1 LTEQEVI
8 DSLRRVHAKNLGA
21 VVDIVVSHMGLP
33 LKIRLASQLMAAL
46 VLPAPER
53 YRPILRRFAALG
65 SGGGGS
71 GGGAPASSGG
81 GEASALAAQL
91 LEHSLLAELQH
102 VVARALSGLE
112 MFAGTQLSEADL
124 LTPRASAAAAHA
136 ASTSSIFGAADAA
149 TSDAAAADSLAAAVE
164 NGGSGS
170 LVPGSGSSSSGI
182 SSELQRRPT
191 IVEGLYSG
199 LSGGAS
205 LAATQLDAKVRL
217 LVEAPAAVDDALASL
232 LDSADATLQSRAL
245 STYIQ
250 RVYYPFL
257 TKAPEL
263 RGGAA
268 SAASANPSPLAAAW
282 AHEHPGLDGTPSA
295 RVATSAALV
304 LPALDALAAGLR
316 SVEEAVSAAGL
327 AGPAGAPRGTLHIV
341 LTRGGDAAL
350 SIAPDAVPGLPA
362 AREAAAVFGSSPSSA
377 ASAGGF
383 CSDPLAVDPRPAVAA
398 ITAAVRAL
406 NATISAA
413 GYEAVSVLVK
423 PRGGSEFGG
432 RGGLAASS
440 RNRSAAVAVA
450 PLRVG
455 LVRPR
460 GDPSEPLTP
469 DPLLSA
475 VEPPTAAL
483 LELARLA
490 PFGAGRISYAPSR
503 NRQAH
508 AYAVTER
515 RDARSL
521 PLKRVFIRGALRQL
535 SSPAVSSFLVLFCLF
550 VFAPPPSFCFPRGKK
565 ITHPLS
571 RSLHFERYKRQ
582 LLAATYK
589 GDAGAIAA
597 AVMDEVDGA
606 LEAALRELQR
616 GGAGGNAT
624 GAGGGPS
631 GGASSSAVAAN
642 ADWAHVFL
650 TVLPPLPLPTGAAA
664 SSASDAAA
672 ASSRVAAALRA
683 AAATVTARHGPA
695 LRRAGLAQWEV
706 RLRAAD
712 GGGAWRVV
720 VASPT
725 GHETGEDFV
734 SVYREGAA
742 DAAACAAAHSLVVA
756 DGVPVYQPAPG
767 MKTPGPLAGHPL
779 LTPYP
784 PLEGLQQK
792 RLAARRHRTTYCY
805 DFPSVFENALRGIWA
820 ARSAAREP
828 GADAAPPPGDRL
840 VEAVELVMP
849 ADATFSAVAPLAPR
863 SEAEAGS
870 SESSIGRND
879 CGMVIWR
886 LTLRTPEC
894 PSGRRVVAVAN
905 DITFNSGAFGP
916 REDAAFLAATEL
928 ALAEKLP
935 IVYLA
940 ANSGARVGLASE
952 VKAAL
957 RVEWNVPEDPTK
969 GFRHLY
975 LDDADYQAIV
985 ARSPGAVR
993 ATMKEDETG
1002 GKRWVVSDIVGAED
1016 GLGVENLS
1024 GSGAI
1029 ASAYSRAFREG
1040 FSITLVSGRTVGIGA
1055 YLARLGRRC
1064 VQRADQ
1070 PIILTGFA
1078 ALNKVLGRE
1087 VYSSHMQLGGP
1098 KVMGVN
1104 GVAHHVVGD
1113 DLEGVAAVLTWL
1125 SYVPPV
1131 LGGAPPLLASSDPAD
1146 RDVTYY
1152 PNSGAGEKLDP
1163 RAAIAGRA
1171 VVAAPA
1177 PVAEDA
1183 APAAASPSSSAPEWQ
1198 SGLFD
1203 RGSWTESQA
1212 GWARTVVTGRARL
1225 GGVPVGVVAV
1235 ETQTVM
1241 LQIPADPGA
1250 PDSSERTVPQA
1261 GQVWFPDSALKTA
1274 HAIEE
1279 FDAEGL
1285 PLVILANWRGFS
1297 GGQRDLFEGVLQ
1309 AGSLIVDALRAY
1321 RQPAFVYLPPGAELR
1336 GGAWV
1341 VVDAQINADRIEMY
1355 ADPAARGGVLEPEG
1369 LVEIKFRAPELLQ
1382 AMGRLDPRVAALRR
1396 ECAAAAAAAGGGGP
1410 PSAAAAAAV
1419 EALGRARAAL
1429 AEREAALLPSYR
1441 QVATAF
1447 ADMHDTPVRMVAKG
1461 VLRGIV
1467 PWRRARAFLALR
1479 LKRRLA
1485 EDELAKHVAAADSG
1499 LSRSQARALLRSWC
1513 ESSGGG
1519 AAELDAGASSPW
1531 DDDRAF
1537 LTWASSPAGG
1547 AAVAAG
1553 LRQLRAAAAAA
1564 AVANAADSAEGRD
1577 GLVAALEALLRAEG
1591 AGTAAAGGAGKL
1603 RAALEVALGKK

>member
-1 LTEQEVI
+1 
-8 DSLRRVHAKNLGA
+8 
-21 VVDIVVSHMGLP
+21 
-33 LKIRLASQLMAAL
+33 
-46 VLPAPER
+46 
-53 YRPILRRFAALG
+53 
-65 SGGGGS
+65 
-71 GGGAPASSGG
+71 
-81 GEASALAAQL
+81 
-91 LEHSLLAELQH
+91 
-102 VVARALSGLE
+102 
-112 MFAGTQLSEADL
+112 
-124 LTPRASAAAAHA
+124 
-136 ASTSSIFGAADAA
+136 
-149 TSDAAAADSLAAAVE
+149 
-164 NGGSGS
+164 
-170 LVPGSGSSSSGI
+170 
-182 SSELQRRPT
+182 
-191 IVEGLYSG
+191 
-199 LSGGAS
+199 
-205 LAATQLDAKVRL
+205 
-217 LVEAPAAVDDALASL
+217 
-232 LDSADATLQSRAL
+232 
-245 STYIQ
+245 
-250 RVYYPFL
+250 
-257 TKAPEL
+257 
-263 RGGAA
+263 
-268 SAASANPSPLAAAW
+268 
-282 AHEHPGLDGTPSA
+282 
-295 RVATSAALV
+295 
-304 LPALDALAAGLR
+304 
-316 SVEEAVSAAGL
+316 
-327 AGPAGAPRGTLHIV
+327 
-341 LTRGGDAAL
+341 
-350 SIAPDAVPGLPA
+350 
-362 AREAAAVFGSSPSSA
+362 
-377 ASAGGF
+377 
-383 CSDPLAVDPRPAVAA
+383 
-398 ITAAVRAL
+398 
-406 NATISAA
+406 
-413 GYEAVSVLVK
+413 
-423 PRGGSEFGG
+423 
-432 RGGLAASS
+432 
-440 RNRSAAVAVA
+440 
-450 PLRVG
+450 
-455 LVRPR
+455 
-460 GDPSEPLTP
+460 
-469 DPLLSA
+469 
-475 VEPPTAAL
+475 
-483 LELARLA
+483 
-490 PFGAGRISYAPSR
+490 
-503 NRQAH
+503 
-508 AYAVTER
+508 
-515 RDARSL
+515 
-521 PLKRVFIRGALRQL
+521 
-535 SSPAVSSFLVLFCLF
+535 
-550 VFAPPPSFCFPRGKK
+550 
-565 ITHPLS
+565 
-571 RSLHFERYKRQ
+571 
-582 LLAATYK
+582 
-589 GDAGAIAA
+589 
-597 AVMDEVDGA
+597 MDEVDGA
-606 LEAALRELQR
+606 LEAALCELQR

-624 GAGGGPS
+624 GAGGGSS
-631 GGASSSAVAAN
+631 GAGSSSAVAAN

-650 TVLPPLPLPTGAAA
+650 TVLPPLPLPTGAAS
-664 SSASDAAA
+664 SSAADAAA

-767 MKTPGPLAGHPL
+767 IKPPGPLAGHPL

-792 RLAARRHRTTYCY
+792 RLAARKHRTTYCY

-820 ARSAAREP
+820 ARAAAREP
-828 GADAAPPPGDRL
+828 GADAAPPPGDNRL
-840 VEAVELVMP
+840 VDAVELVMP
-849 ADATFSAVAPLAPR
+849 ADATFSAVAPLVPR
-863 SEAEAGS
+863 SEFEAANGS
-870 SESSIGRND
+870 SDSFTTMVGRND

-894 PSGRRVVAVAN
+894 PSGRRVIAVAN

-957 RVEWNVPEDPTK
+957 RVEWNVADDPTK
-969 GFRHLY
+969 GFKHLY

-993 ATMKEDETG
+993 ATLREDEAT
-1002 GKRWVVSDIVGAED
+1002 GKRWIVSDIVGAED

-1029 ASAYSRAFREG
+1029 ASAFSRAFREG

-1104 GVAHHVVGD
+1104 GVAHHVVSD
-1113 DLEGVAAVLTWL
+1113 DLDGVAAVLTWL

-1171 VVAAPA
+1171 AAPA
-1177 PVAEDA
+1177 VAAEGGA
-1183 APAAASPSSSAPEWQ
+1183 ATSSPEWQ

-1203 RGSWTESQA
+1203 KGSWTESQS

-1321 RQPAFVYLPPGAELR
+1321 KQPAFVYLPPGAELR

-1369 LVEIKFRAPELLQ
+1369 LVEIKFRTPELLQ
-1382 AMGRLDPRVAALRR
+1382 AMGRLDARVAGLRR
-1396 ECAAAAAAAGGGGP
+1396 DCAAAAAAAAAGGGP
-1410 PSAAAAAAV
+1410 AAAAAAA

-1429 AEREAALLPSYR
+1429 AERESALLPSYR

-1485 EDELAKHVAAADSG
+1485 EDELAKHVAAADSA
-1499 LSRSQARALLRSWC
+1499 LSRSSARSLLKSWC
-1513 ESSGGG
+1513 ESSSSGV
-1519 AAELDAGASSPW
+1519 AELEAAAADTAPAASAASSPW

-1564 AVANAADSAEGRD
+1564 AVATAADSAEGRD

-1591 AGTAAAGGAGKL
+1591 AAAGGTAANGKL
-1603 RAALEVALGKK
+1603 RAALEAALGRK